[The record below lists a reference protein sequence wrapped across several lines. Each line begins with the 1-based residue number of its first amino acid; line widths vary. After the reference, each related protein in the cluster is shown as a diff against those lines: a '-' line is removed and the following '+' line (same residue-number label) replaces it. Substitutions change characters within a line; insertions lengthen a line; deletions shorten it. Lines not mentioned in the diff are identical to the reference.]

1 MLEYIKPTAGYLK
14 WTKWSDII
22 IEEPYELK
30 DGYISI
36 PNEKGAKINFNK
48 ETIKRYEYKY

>member
-1 MLEYIKPTAGYLK
+1 MQHVRLRARYLE
-14 WTKWSDII
+14 WTKWSYII
-22 IEEPYELK
+22 REEPYELK

-36 PNEKGAKINFNK
+36 LNEKGARIVFNK